1 MKARPLIRWAGS
13 KRRLIPYLVN
23 KCPKSFSR
31 YVEPFCGSAALF
43 FELEP
48 RSALLADIN
57 PELINMYNV
66 LKDGEDLYSR
76 LSSLPKTK
84 EEYYRQRG
92 VEPLSLSETER
103 AIRFL
108 YLNRFCFNGVYR
120 TNSLGKFNV
129 PHGTK
134 TGDFPPADQFALVQ
148 DRLGETT
155 CLVATYEE
163 TLEKSIEGDFVYLD
177 PPYFKGGR
185 SSGEYG
191 VGSFNGNA
199 FPTLFSHLVD
209 LDRRG
214 VKFLLS
220 YRLDQ
225 TSLEQLETQ
234 FCVET
239 IDVKRHVA
247 GFRAGWS
254 VETEILAWNY
264 A

>member
-1 MKARPLIRWAGS
+1 VKAKPLIRWAGS

-23 KCPKSFSR
+23 KCPESFSR
-31 YVEPFCGSAALF
+31 YIEPFCGSAALF

-48 RSALLADIN
+48 QKAILADIN
-57 PELINMYNV
+57 PELINMYNI
-66 LKDGEDLYSR
+66 LRDGVDLHSQLR
-76 LSSLPKTK
+76 ELPKTK
-84 EEYYRQRG
+84 QEYYRQR
-92 VEPLSLSETER
+92 EIDPSSLDATQR
-103 AIRFL
+103 AVRFL

-134 TGDFPPADQFALVQ
+134 TGDFPPVDHFELVR
-148 DRLGETT
+148 DRLGKTE
-155 CLVATYEE
+155 CFVASYEE
-163 TLEKSIEGDFVYLD
+163 TLAHSLAGDFVYLD

-199 FPTLFSHLVD
+199 FPTLFDHLKR
-209 LDRRG
+209 LDQKG

-225 TSLEQLETQ
+225 ASLEQLEAQ
-234 FCVET
+234 FWVET